1 MPDRADRM
9 PRGWHRFPVRVYWE
23 DTDAG
28 GIVYYANYLKFAE
41 RARTELLR
49 SAGIDQS
56 RLMDAEGLA
65 FAVRRCQVDFRSP
78 ARLDDLL
85 DVTTRVTD
93 VGGASIAMEQVIFHV
108 ERDVVRLAL
117 DIACVDRNGRPAR
130 LPPAIRHGMAEL
142 VESGFTRNA

>member
-1 MPDRADRM
+1 MPEVGDGAA
-9 PRGWHRFPVRVYWE
+9 PGWHCFPVRVYWE

-41 RARTELLR
+41 RARTEVLR

-56 RLMDAEGLA
+56 RLMDAEGVS
-65 FAVRRCQVDFRSP
+65 FAVRRCQIEFDAP

-93 VGGASIAMEQVIFHV
+93 LGGASIAMHQVISRID
-108 ERDVVRLAL
+108 RDLVRLAL
-117 DIACVDRNGRPAR
+117 DIACVDRSGRPAR
-130 LPPAIRHGMAEL
+130 LPPAVRCGVAALMD
-142 VESGFTRNA
+142 GNTNRNA